1 MKTLLEYITFVKGI
15 EYLIVVAFCFAF
27 IALWMLVNTKEKEV
41 LKMVSLFVP
50 LSLIFGGAA
59 VVVSS
64 YDTTDVT
71 YANTSEAALTD
82 IAGNPAMIDLQ
93 DKDTWFRVNS
103 SEYLSIKYEQATD
116 FHKAMSGKV
125 GCTTCHHNSGDE
137 IHACKDC
144 HGAPFNPHNASM
156 PGLKAAYHQ
165 RCLSCHKEDFGSG
178 PESCTKCH
186 SGVIQT
192 SSIISAPP
200 RPHQLTWE
208 TCTRCHQNGI
218 PGGQVSR
225 IVYHDSCLK
234 CHAKGIG
241 GAAIV
246 PEDHAGRAGN
256 TCQGCHK
263 PIGG

>member
-41 LKMVSLFVP
+41 HKMVSLFIP

-64 YDTTDVT
+64 FDTDGAH
-71 YANTSEAALTD
+71 ANASVITD
-82 IAGNPAMIDLQ
+82 IASTPGVIELQ
-93 DKDTWFRVNS
+93 PNVIGFTVNS
-103 SEYLSIKYEQATD
+103 SEYLSMKYEPIID
-116 FHKAMSGKV
+116 FHKAMNGKV
-125 GCTTCHHNSGDE
+125 SCTTCHHNSEDE

-144 HGAPFNPHNASM
+144 HGVPYNPHNVSM

-165 RCLSCHKEDFGSG
+165 RCISCHKEDFGG

-186 SGVIQT
+186 SGAIQT

-200 RPHQLTWE
+200 RPHTLTWE
-208 TCTRCHQNGI
+208 TCTRCHQDGI
-218 PGGQVSR
+218 PGGQVSK

-234 CHAKGIG
+234 CHEKGVG
-241 GAAIV
+241 GAAII
-246 PEDHAGRAGN
+246 PSDHAGRAGN